1 MRALELTSRCAPW
14 IWLFGTSVLQ
24 IVAEKM
30 SEEPPS
36 SPRLP
41 AFTFQS
47 RKRSHVS
54 PQSLRFN
61 SSDPAIFSSDD
72 DPGLDNYVEGRR
84 KKRYVGSWFQQQLD
98 SVDSSL
104 DNGAGRVSN
113 VPAKRSLKRDLDSG
127 IFLGSDTTDGEDFIE
142 GLEAPAVP
150 RLPQIAPRTM
160 PRLSQPEIVARQ
172 KIQDCVDRGN
182 EMVDLWGVGLEELSD
197 DIVNRLG
204 QVTSIPVVAKDVAF
218 APPPPNLQVFLA
230 LNKLSRLP
238 GSLCDIT
245 NLTVLS
251 LRSNELTELPPAI
264 SKLTNLTELN
274 LSHNKLRY
282 LPSQILELVKPGGK
296 LRDLSVAFNPLWR
309 PQRPDSCTT
318 DDVGEE
324 RERRSHKSSW
334 VSMQRDKRHYMV
346 HWLGQS
352 PLQVSNSNGRILS
365 EFRLPSMDEAPELL
379 EAQVPVA
386 VYIDEESGAPVYVSP
401 QASAGLRKG
410 EATPSSVPSLTEVA
424 LRSCYRSSYL
434 RDLDLLIP
442 EGLSHLRKLLR
453 RTSLQ
458 KDMGGVTC
466 STCRKTIVVPLLEWV
481 EWRELLKCSF
491 TLRDAE
497 EPPRARIFT
506 DEELVVPLVYRAC
519 SWRCGPKDKKQE

>member
-1 MRALELTSRCAPW
+1 
-14 IWLFGTSVLQ
+14 
-24 IVAEKM
+24 M

-61 SSDPAIFSSDD
+61 SSDPAVFSSDD

-84 KKRYVGSWFQQQLD
+84 KKRYVGSWFQQHLD
-98 SVDSSL
+98 SVDSSF
-104 DNGAGRVSN
+104 DNGAGRVST
-113 VPAKRSLKRDLDSG
+113 VPTKRSLKRDLDSG
-127 IFLGSDTTDGEDFIE
+127 VFLGSDTTDGEDFIE
-142 GLEAPAVP
+142 GLEAPALP
-150 RLPQIAPRTM
+150 RLPQIAPRTV

-172 KIQDCVDRGN
+172 KIQECIDRGN

-204 QVTSIPVVAKDVAF
+204 QVTSIPIVAKDVAF

-264 SKLTNLTELN
+264 SKLVNLTELN
-274 LSHNKLRY
+274 LSHNKLRC
-282 LPSQILELVKPGGK
+282 LPADVLDLVRPRGK
-296 LRDLSVAFNPLWR
+296 LRDLSITFNPLWR
-309 PQRPDSCTT
+309 PQRPELCKT
-318 DDVGEE
+318 DDATEE
-324 RERRSHKSSW
+324 RGRKSQNS
-334 VSMQRDKRHYMV
+334 SGLHTHHDKGDYMV
-346 HWLGQS
+346 HWLGRS
-352 PLQVSNSNGRILS
+352 PLQVSNSNGRVLS
-365 EFRLPSMDEAPELL
+365 EFRLPSMEETPELS
-379 EAQVPVA
+379 ESRVSVA
-386 VYIDEESGAPVYVSP
+386 VYFDEDSGVPVSLPP
-401 QASAGLRKG
+401 QASPGLRKG
-410 EATPSSVPSLTEVA
+410 EAMPSSVPSLTELA
-424 LRSCYRSSYL
+424 LRSCSRSSYL
-434 RDLDLLIP
+434 RDLDSLIP
-442 EGLSHLRKLLR
+442 EGLTHLQKLLQ

-466 STCRKTIVVPLLEWV
+466 STCRKTIVVPLLEWI

-491 TLRDAE
+491 TLEDAE
-497 EPPRARIFT
+497 DLPRARLFT
-506 DEELVVPLVYRAC
+506 DEELVVPLLYRAC
-519 SWRCGPKDKKQE
+519 SWRCGPKDVKRERCLRRKDE

>member
-1 MRALELTSRCAPW
+1 
-14 IWLFGTSVLQ
+14 
-24 IVAEKM
+24 M
-30 SEEPPS
+30 SDEPPS

-41 AFTFQS
+41 AFAFQS

-61 SSDPAIFSSDD
+61 SSDPAVFSSDD

-84 KKRYVGSWFQQQLD
+84 KKRYVGSWFQQHLD
-98 SVDSSL
+98 SVDPTF
-104 DNGAGRVSN
+104 DHGAARGSA
-113 VPAKRSLKRDLDSG
+113 VPTKRSLKRDLDSG
-127 IFLGSDTTDGEDFIE
+127 IFLGSDATDGEDFVE

-150 RLPQIAPRTM
+150 RLPHIAPRTV

-172 KIQDCVDRGN
+172 KIQECIDRGN

-197 DIVNRLG
+197 DLVNRLG

-218 APPPPNLQVFLA
+218 APPPPNLQVYLA

-238 GSLCDIT
+238 GSLCDIS

-251 LRSNELTELPPAI
+251 LRSNGLTELPPAI

-282 LPSQILELVKPGGK
+282 FPADILDLVKPGGK
-296 LRDLSVAFNPLWR
+296 LRDLFVTYNPFWR
-309 PQRPDSCTT
+309 PQRPESCTM
-318 DDVGEE
+318 DDTIGED
-324 RERRSHKSSW
+324 RGSRGSW
-334 VSMQRDKRHYMV
+334 LYMHHDKRDYMV
-346 HWLGQS
+346 HWLGRS
-352 PLQVSNSNGRILS
+352 PLQVSNSNGRVLS
-365 EFRLPSMDEAPELL
+365 EFRLPVMDEASELS
-379 EAQVPVA
+379 ETRVPVA
-386 VYIDEESGAPVYVSP
+386 VYIDEKSGAPVSLSP
-401 QASAGLRKG
+401 QASTGLRKG
-410 EATPSSVPSLTEVA
+410 EATPSSVPSLTEIA

-434 RDLDLLIP
+434 RDLDSLIP
-442 EGLSHLRKLLR
+442 EGLSHLQKLVQ

-491 TLRDAE
+491 IFRGADR
-497 EPPRARIFT
+497 PPRAKIFT
-506 DEELVVPLVYRAC
+506 DEELAAPLLYRAC
-519 SWRCGPKDKKQE
+519 SWRCGPKDVKSE

>member
-1 MRALELTSRCAPW
+1 
-14 IWLFGTSVLQ
+14 
-24 IVAEKM
+24 M

-84 KKRYVGSWFQQQLD
+84 KKRYVGSWFQQHLD

-104 DNGAGRVSN
+104 DTGAGRVST
-113 VPAKRSLKRDLDSG
+113 VPPKRSLKRDLDSG

-142 GLEAPAVP
+142 HLEAPAVP
-150 RLPQIAPRTM
+150 RLPQIAPRTV

-172 KIQDCVDRGN
+172 KIQECIDRGN

-204 QVTSIPVVAKDVAF
+204 QVTSIPIVAKDVAF
-218 APPPPNLQVFLA
+218 APPAPNLQVFLA

-264 SKLTNLTELN
+264 SKLANLTELN
-274 LSHNKLRY
+274 LSHNKLRC
-282 LPSQILELVKPGGK
+282 LPSEILELVKPGGK
-296 LRDLSVAFNPLWR
+296 LRDLSVTFNPLWR
-309 PQRPDSCTT
+309 PQRPDSCTG
-318 DDVGEE
+318 DDVGEA
-324 RERRSHKSSW
+324 RERRSHNPSW
-334 VSMQRDKRHYMV
+334 VSIQRDKRHYMV
-346 HWLGQS
+346 HWLGRS
-352 PLQVSNSNGRILS
+352 PLQVSNSNGRVIS
-365 EFRLPSMDEAPELL
+365 EFCLPSMDEAPEPS
-379 EAQVPVA
+379 EARVPVA
-386 VYIDEESGAPVYVSP
+386 VFIDEESGVPVSLPSGASP
-401 QASAGLRKG
+401 GLRKG
-410 EATPSSVPSLTEVA
+410 EATPSSVPSLTELA

-434 RDLDLLIP
+434 RDLDSLIP
-442 EGLSHLRKLLR
+442 EGLFHLQRLLQ

-481 EWRELLKCSF
+481 EWRELLKCS
-491 TLRDAE
+491 LNPKDAG

-506 DEELVVPLVYRAC
+506 DEELVVPLLYRAC
-519 SWRCGPKDKKQE
+519 SWRCGPKDVKSE